1 MQTIRIILSAAK
13 SLQQEKLELADLVE
27 NLNHSLESRNA
38 NILMLVWDGSETEK
52 NDFKDKISDT
62 DLCLTLY
69 HDTFDQSTQSEM
81 ETAYQSL
88 CEGKNPKKIYVYFKE
103 GETVPEQLKTCRDSF
118 PTKYGNFY
126 CSF

>member
-27 NLNHSLESRNA
+27 NMNHSLERRNA
-38 NILMLVWDGSETEK
+38 NILMLVWDGSETDK

-69 HDTFDQSTQSEM
+69 YDTFD
-81 ETAYQSL
+81 
-88 CEGKNPKKIYVYFKE
+88 
-103 GETVPEQLKTCRDSF
+103 
-118 PTKYGNFY
+118 
-126 CSF
+126 

>member
-52 NDFKDKISDT
+52 NDFKDKISET
-62 DLCLTLY
+62 DL
-69 HDTFDQSTQSEM
+69 
-81 ETAYQSL
+81 
-88 CEGKNPKKIYVYFKE
+88 
-103 GETVPEQLKTCRDSF
+103 
-118 PTKYGNFY
+118 
-126 CSF
+126 